1 MMQGIDS
8 IRLLGARI
16 LVKPDAVED
25 RIGSIWIPDNAKK
38 PTGTGVVVAMG
49 PGMLCK
55 DGTRWPMPEGLAVGD
70 RVVFS
75 KDAKAVPQLVEID
88 GEKYQRM
95 YDDDVVAVLETE
107 CATCKG
113 AGCTRCKNSGLESQT
128 QWGPDGKPHEP
139 PL

>member
-1 MMQGIDS
+1 VLMGLE
-8 IRLLGARI
+8 RLTLLGARI

-38 PTGTGVVVAMG
+38 PTGTGVVVALG
-49 PGMLCK
+49 PGMLCR
-55 DGTRWPMPEGLAVGD
+55 DGTRWPMPDIAIGD

-88 GEKYQRM
+88 GQKYQRM
-95 YDDDVVAVLETE
+95 YDDDVIAVLEVE

-113 AGCTRCKNSGLESQT
+113 VGCTRCKSTGLESQT
-128 QWGPDGKPHEP
+128 QWGPNGQPHEP
-139 PL
+139 L